1 MQTDDMMSRFK
12 HDERCVL
19 FFCPPPL
26 QSSVT
31 SWESPT
37 RTSSTGYW
45 LRCWETRWVRTL
57 SRRVTLWFLQTIK
70 YLHDVHENPMSA
82 GTETLEV
89 PPLEQINICNIVYL
103 IPDWSC
109 LCKWSFLLSS
119 VRVRADTQVKVWMNK
134 FGWTENDE
142 GQIFIFNQEE
152 SVKPKNIVEKIDFE
166 SEFCSIRGDESENAE
181 TLKHWNTE
189 PWWAEFSHW
198 ALSVLYLK
206 IILKVSRRHVNA
218 ACQSDLSADNS
229 PHLHFNL
236 QPFCVPLTME
246 QFDWWRQRRVQK
258 SLRLWNNV
266 CVCVC

>member
-1 MQTDDMMSRFK
+1 MTWWVGLNMMNVVF
-12 HDERCVL
+12 C

-70 YLHDVHENPMSA
+70 YLHDVHENSLSA

-89 PPLEQINICNIVYL
+89 PPLEQINICSIVYL

-166 SEFCSIRGDESENAE
+166 SEFCSIRGDESENTE
-181 TLKHWNTE
+181 TLKHWAVMSRVLT
-189 PWWAEFSHW
+189 
-198 ALSVLYLK
+198 LSFITFIFKDNIKSLSSSCKCCVSVWS
-206 IILKVSRRHVNA
+206 VSR
-218 ACQSDLSADNS
+218 
-229 PHLHFNL
+229 
-236 QPFCVPLTME
+236 
-246 QFDWWRQRRVQK
+246 
-258 SLRLWNNV
+258 
-266 CVCVC
+266 